1 MGFLYMTP
9 DSSSVLQHVVAILDC
24 FSPDHPELGVRE
36 VARLANLST
45 STAGRL
51 MAEMKG
57 IGILQQNALTRGYA
71 LGSRILAWSGVY
83 MDTLDLRAVALPL
96 MEDLRRITSETVS
109 LYLLDGNERLCVE
122 RMESRHTVRM
132 VSRVG
137 HRLPLYAGSAGK
149 AILAFLPAERIEEIL
164 RTTDLNLRTPNTIV
178 DPEALR
184 AELAKTR
191 QQGYAVSHGE
201 WIIEA
206 SGVAAPVFRKGAE
219 VIGSISISGP
229 GSRFTPYK
237 IQKYAADIVQ
247 AAGQIS
253 QFLGF
258 STYNGINRVGE

>member
-1 MGFLYMTP
+1 MTP
-9 DSSSVLQHVVAILDC
+9 DSSSVLQHIVAILDC
-24 FSPDHPELGVRE
+24 FSLDHPELGVRE

-57 IGILQQNALTRGYA
+57 IGILQQNSATRGYT
-71 LGSRILAWSGVY
+71 LGSRILGWSGVY
-83 MDTLDLRAVALPL
+83 MDSLDLRTVALPL

-122 RMESRHTVRM
+122 RMESRHTLRM

-137 HRLPLYAGSAGK
+137 HRLPLHAGSAGK
-149 AILAFLPAERIEEIL
+149 AILAFLAPERIEEIL
-164 RTTDLNLRTPNTIV
+164 RVTELKPLTLHTLA
-178 DPEALR
+178 DPVALQ

-201 WIIEA
+201 WIVEA

-219 VIGSISISGP
+219 VIGSLSISGP
-229 GSRFTPYK
+229 SSRFTAHK
-237 IQKYAADIVQ
+237 VQKYAADIVQ

-258 STYNGINRVGE
+258 SAYNGINRVGE

>member
-1 MGFLYMTP
+1 MSP
-9 DSSSVLQHVVAILDC
+9 DSSSVLQHIVAILDC

-57 IGILQQNALTRGYA
+57 IGILQQNAATRGYA
-71 LGSRILAWSGVY
+71 LGSRLLGWSGVY
-83 MDTLDLRAVALPL
+83 MDSLDLRTVALPL
-96 MEDLRRITSETVS
+96 MEDLRRITSETIS
-109 LYLLDGNERLCVE
+109 LYLLDGNERLCIE

-149 AILAFLPAERIEEIL
+149 AILAFLPTDRVEEIL
-164 RTTDLNLRTPNTIV
+164 RAIELKPLTPYTLV
-178 DPEALR
+178 EDAALH
-184 AELAKTR
+184 AELAQTR
-191 QQGYAVSHGE
+191 ARGYAVSHGE
-201 WIIEA
+201 WIVDA
-206 SGVAAPVFRKGAE
+206 SGVAAPIFRKGAE
-219 VIGSISISGP
+219 VVGSISISGP
-229 GSRFTPYK
+229 SSRFQAP
-237 IQKYAADIVQ
+237 IVEQFAADVVL

-258 STYNGINRVGE
+258 LAYNALNRVGE

>member
-1 MGFLYMTP
+1 MTP
-9 DSSSVLQHVVAILDC
+9 DTSSVLQHVVAILDC

-51 MAEMKG
+51 MAEMKS
-57 IGILQQNALTRGYA
+57 IGILQQNAATRGYA

-83 MDTLDLRAVALPL
+83 MDSLDLRAVALPL
-96 MEDLRRITSETVS
+96 MEDLRRTTSETIS
-109 LYLLDGNERLCVE
+109 LYLLDGSDRLCVE

-149 AILAFLPAERIEEIL
+149 AILAFLPSERIEEVL
-164 RTTDLNLRTPNTIV
+164 RATELKPLTPRSIV
-178 DPEALR
+178 DPQALR
-184 AELAKTR
+184 ADLEQTR
-191 QQGYAVSHGE
+191 ARGYAVSHGE
-201 WIIEA
+201 WIVEA
-206 SGVAAPVFRKGAE
+206 SGVAAPIFRKGAE
-219 VIGSISISGP
+219 IIGSISISGP
-229 GSRFTPYK
+229 TSRFS
-237 IQKYAADIVQ
+237 AANVEQFAAEIVL

-258 STYNGINRVGE
+258 SAYNALNRVGE

>member
-1 MGFLYMTP
+1 MAP

-57 IGILQQNALTRGYA
+57 IGILQQNAATRGYA
-71 LGSRILAWSGVY
+71 LGSRILSWSGVY
-83 MDTLDLRAVALPL
+83 MDSLDLRTVALPL

-109 LYLLDGNERLCVE
+109 LYLLDGSERLCVE

-149 AILAFLPAERIEEIL
+149 AILAFLSAERVEQIL
-164 RTTDLNLRTPNTIV
+164 SATDLKPLTPHTLV
-178 DPEALR
+178 DSDSLQ
-184 AELAKTR
+184 AELANTR
-191 QQGYAVSHGE
+191 RLGYAVSHGE
-201 WIIEA
+201 WIAEA
-206 SGVAAPVFRKGAE
+206 SGVAAPIFRKGAE
-219 VIGSISISGP
+219 VIGSLSISGP
-229 GSRFTPYK
+229 SSRFTPHK
-237 IQKYAADIVQ
+237 VQKYAADIVQ

-253 QFLGF
+253 HFLGF
-258 STYNGINRVGE
+258 SAYNGINRVGE

>member
-1 MGFLYMTP
+1 MTP

-57 IGILQQNALTRGYA
+57 IGILQQNSATRGYA

-83 MDTLDLRAVALPL
+83 LDALDLRTVALPL
-96 MEDLRRITSETVS
+96 MEDLRRITGETVT
-109 LYLLDGNERLCVE
+109 LYFLDGKERLCVE
-122 RMESRHTVRM
+122 RMESRQNVRM

-137 HRLPLYAGSAGK
+137 HRLPLHAGSAGK
-149 AILAFLPAERIEEIL
+149 AILAFLPRERVEEIF
-164 RTTDLNLRTPNTIV
+164 RTTEMKNLTENTIV
-178 DPEALR
+178 DPEVLR
-184 AELAKTR
+184 AELAKIH
-191 QQGYAVSHGE
+191 QVGYAVSHGE
-201 WIIEA
+201 WIMEA
-206 SGVAAPVFRKGAE
+206 SGVAAPIFRKGGE
-219 VIGSISISGP
+219 VVGAISISGP
-229 GSRFTPYK
+229 SSRFTAHNV
-237 IQKYAADIVQ
+237 QKFAADVVQ

-258 STYNGINRVGE
+258 LSYNGTNRVGE